1 MATFKID
8 AELRDDQGK
17 GASRRLRRENKVPAI
32 IYGGNRDPR
41 SVSVE
46 HNKILKFVEDEAFFT
61 SILELKAAD
70 GKRQKVILRDMQRH
84 PAKLRI
90 MHMDFQRI
98 ADDQELHLNIPLHF
112 MNEELSAAGKTS
124 GVVIS
129 RLMNEVEV
137 ACLPADLPEYL
148 EVDLETFDIGD
159 ILRLSDIKLPKGVSL
174 VAFSHGDTEEYN
186 EVIVSAS
193 HVKGGASSTD
203 EEEATDEEG
212 GEETAE
218 ES

>member
-32 IYGGNRDPR
+32 IYGGNREPR
-41 SVSVE
+41 SVSVQ

-61 SILELKAAD
+61 SILELKAAN

-84 PAKLRI
+84 PAKPRI

-98 ADDQELHLNIPLHF
+98 ADDQVLHLNIPLHF
-112 MNEELSAAGKTS
+112 MNEENSAAGKTS

-137 ACLPADLPEYL
+137 ACLPGDLPEYL
-148 EVDLETFDIGD
+148 EVNLETFNIGD

-186 EVIVSAS
+186 EVVVSAS
-193 HVKGGASSTD
+193 HVKGGASST
-203 EEEATDEEG
+203 EEVTDEEG